1 MSIFLKIMNRISTSL
16 IIFPKNI
23 VTKKA
28 PSGLAL
34 NINPT
39 ISSDIS
45 FFAANGGK
53 KGVTN
58 DKEKPKIS

>member
-1 MSIFLKIMNRISTSL
+1 MNRITTSL
-16 IIFPKNI
+16 IIFPRNI

-39 ISSDIS
+39 ISSDIP

-53 KGVTN
+53 KGVTK
-58 DKEKPKIS
+58 DKEKQQIN

>member
-1 MSIFLKIMNRISTSL
+1 MNRITTSL

-23 VTKKA
+23 VTNKA
-28 PSGLAL
+28 PSDSAL

-45 FFAANGGK
+45 FSAANGGK
-53 KGVTN
+53 KGSTK
-58 DKEKPKIS
+58 D

>member
-1 MSIFLKIMNRISTSL
+1 MNRITTSL

-23 VTKKA
+23 VTNKA
-28 PSGLAL
+28 PSESAL

-45 FFAANGGK
+45 FSAANGGK
-53 KGVTN
+53 KGSTK
-58 DKEKPKIS
+58 DKEKQQIS

>member
-1 MSIFLKIMNRISTSL
+1 MNRITTSL

-28 PSGLAL
+28 PSDSVLS
-34 NINPT
+34 INPT

-53 KGVTN
+53 KGVTK
-58 DKEKPKIS
+58 DKEKQQIS